1 MNVAK
6 DIVDKYTTEQ
16 IIKHL
21 DGVMA
26 GILMNYRAS
35 IKANQPQVLYGSL
48 GDISQVREI
57 LHEMHKRNEE
67 HNALKENVVK

>member
-1 MNVAK
+1 MDLAK

-21 DGVMA
+21 DGVMG
-26 GILMNYRAS
+26 GILINYRAS
-35 IKANQPQVLYGSL
+35 IKANQPQILYGSL

-57 LHEMHKRNEE
+57 LHEMNKRNEE
-67 HNALKENVVK
+67 RAALKNPS